1 MDLTRKHEIAT
12 QAIDSISRHEDED
25 AGVRL
30 AMLDQVIAYAQ
41 AEKEAINATV
51 AARVRKLQAKPAE
64 A

>member
-64 A
+64 V